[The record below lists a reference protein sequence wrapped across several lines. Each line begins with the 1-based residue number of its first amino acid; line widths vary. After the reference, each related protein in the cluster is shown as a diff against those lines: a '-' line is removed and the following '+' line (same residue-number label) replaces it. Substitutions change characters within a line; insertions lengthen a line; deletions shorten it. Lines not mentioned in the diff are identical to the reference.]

1 MPCADVAEAVDDM
14 MGLVNGVWTGTT
26 ITTTLGFAA
35 LLFDDVPGTRTRSE
49 SMNGVQPW
57 GEAFI
62 RHASGGQAALAADGS
77 ARSRW
82 DRRGILTVVFRA
94 PMGGGRTITDTAAQA
109 LLDGIEGVHTEHGVW
124 FRNVRLTEQGRDGN
138 WYKAVLLADFEYDQ
152 VK

>member
-14 MGLVNGVWTGTT
+14 MGLVNGVWAGTT

-35 LLFDDVPGTRTRSE
+35 LLFEDVPGVRPRSE
-49 SMNGVQPW
+49 LMTGVAPW

-62 RHASGGQAALAADGS
+62 RHASGRQAALAADGS

-82 DRRGILTVVFRA
+82 DRGGLLTVVFRA
-94 PMGGGRTITDTAAQA
+94 PMGGGRTITDAAAQA
-109 LLDGIEGVHTEHGVW
+109 LLDGIEGVHTPAGVW
-124 FRNVRLTEQGRDGN
+124 FRNVRLVETGRDGN
-138 WYKAVLLADFEYDQ
+138 WYKATVLADFEYDI